1 MPCAL
6 SRRLA
11 AGGSSGSAG
20 QWRLAE
26 HQGLSGFSA
35 MPDARRRFFRN
46 AVTSYGQT
54 GLLGLSALLLTPYL
68 FRTLGTGGFGTW
80 SVMFT
85 LTAVFSVVEVGFAAG
100 PTKFIAEHRA
110 KEDRGRLESTLGASV
125 TIMGALGL
133 LALA

>member
-85 LTAVFSVVEVGFAAG
+85 LTAVFSVVEVGVAAG
-100 PTKFIAEHRA
+100 RHQILTHQHAG
-110 KEDRGRLESTLGASV
+110 RGRGRRGIARL
-125 TIMGALGL
+125 
-133 LALA
+133 